1 MTNFFIGF
9 FIYGNLSNHSIAI
22 GNAGLR

>member
-9 FIYGNLSNHSIAI
+9 FIYGNLPNHSIAI